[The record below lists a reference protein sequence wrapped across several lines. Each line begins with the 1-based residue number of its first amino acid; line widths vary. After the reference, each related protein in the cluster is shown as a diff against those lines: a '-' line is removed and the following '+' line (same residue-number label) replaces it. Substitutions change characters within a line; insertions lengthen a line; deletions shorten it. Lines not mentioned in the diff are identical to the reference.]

1 MTRPHPPIRIRPSQ
15 RSARH
20 LGVDPGAVET
30 LLDAGQPPE
39 PITARSLQAIRDYR
53 ADCPLE
59 VLAQALAASQ
69 LPRGVV
75 ATRCPRSGR
84 LRVAATQGFDGFEH
98 APRRVALLEVME
110 AAALV
115 HGPQVRLGASE
126 TQRPDLVVDAPGLG
140 AVLAC
145 PVVFRGRIVG
155 AVALEDPFQPLPPR
169 DDTLTRV
176 QRSWRP
182 GPSPWPARSTW
193 PRAPSR
199 PPASTS
205 ASPCASSA
213 APAPAPPPAA
223 PPSYAPREGCDLRPG
238 SSSAATRSA
247 RRGRTSSAR
256 PWTNQRT

>member
-176 QRSWRP
+176 QRVLAAWAEP
-182 GPSPWPARSTW
+182 LARALYLAA
-193 PRAPSR
+193 RAEQ
-199 PPASTS
+199 A
-205 ASPCASSA
+205 PCLDFRFTLRELRCAGASA
-213 APAPAPPPAA
+213 AARGPAV
-223 PPSYAPREGCDLRPG
+223 LRA
-238 SSSAATRSA
+238 S
-247 RRGRTSSAR
+247 
-256 PWTNQRT
+256 